1 MLRFIKVITTKNKND
16 YNIIMGFSS
25 GHSTRELF
33 LSLFPRSNRKLK
45 MLVFKEGGKPEDPEQ
60 NPRSK
65 DENNQLNLE
74 VHGRFVPTV
83 ISHPVVLQPNT
94 VDLYPI

>member
-1 MLRFIKVITTKNKND
+1 MKVIITKNKNY

-25 GHSTRELF
+25 GHSTKKLF
-33 LSLFPRSNRKLK
+33 LSLFPGRIENWKCWFLRREENRRT
-45 MLVFKEGGKPEDPEQ
+45 Q
-60 NPRSK
+60 SK
-65 DENNQLNLE
+65 TLEARTRNNNHLNLE

-83 ISHPVVLQPNT
+83 VSHPVVLHPNA

>member
-1 MLRFIKVITTKNKND
+1 
-16 YNIIMGFSS
+16 
-25 GHSTRELF
+25 
-33 LSLFPRSNRKLK
+33 

-74 VHGRFVPTV
+74 VHGPFVPTV

-94 VDLYPI
+94 VDLYPIWVGSHPNLTAGRSVSKPLTDSYIYSKYFTR